1 MMHPWRRWS
10 ALKGKTMAKRDVG
23 FALLILALTLL
34 GGTCVAAALAPGLI
48 AAGLVAK
55 GSLALIAGACGGV
68 GVALA
73 LVSVALI

>member
-1 MMHPWRRWS
+1 MTT
-10 ALKGKTMAKRDVG
+10 KDIGY
-23 FALLILALTLL
+23 ALLILALTLL
-34 GGTCVAAALAPGLI
+34 GVMCVAAALAPGLI

-55 GSLALIAGACGGV
+55 GSLALIASVCGGA